1 MVSDS
6 KNSNSRINQTQAPA
20 IQPHQGRNPCFER
33 NLMWDDKCQGDLI
46 DRSMKHNSQN
56 LFSETQSLVANDFS
70 LPRQNTPI
78 PFLQNNVQTMPKQPN
93 VPENDVSHKQYNG
106 ILLKPL
112 KKLFDSKKSRLDS
125 SSCLKSNIRSLR
137 DTEVSIGDQRAVTA
151 VLDKK
156 GNPSSTP
163 DLTKTKENNQA
174 TSVKVIISPF
184 EDSFDGI
191 LKRKSVER
199 PSSLPLIN
207 SKLFNPEK
215 KTNSDD
221 ITNLDDI
228 FTDGS
233 KGKLKDLA
241 CRIKTPGDVPPSVRR
256 KRGKSVLGETRFS
269 LYDDRMMAGHKAGDS
284 LVEEKVTQS
293 FPSGIELSGRQ
304 TKLDSSF

>member
-1 MVSDS
+1 
-6 KNSNSRINQTQAPA
+6 
-20 IQPHQGRNPCFER
+20 
-33 NLMWDDKCQGDLI
+33 MWDDKSQGDLI
-46 DRSMKHNSQN
+46 DRSMKHLSSQSQSV
-56 LFSETQSLVANDFS
+56 FSDTQSLVANDFS

-78 PFLQNNVQTMPKQPN
+78 PFVQNNVQTIPKQTN
-93 VPENDVSHKQYNG
+93 IPENDVSHKQYNG
-106 ILLKPL
+106 ILSKPF
-112 KKLFDSKKSRLDS
+112 KKLLDTKKFRSDPS
-125 SSCLKSNIRSLR
+125 SSRKSNIQSLR
-137 DTEVSIGDQRAVTA
+137 DTEVSIGDQRAITA
-151 VLDKK
+151 ILNAKE
-156 GNPSSTP
+156 NTSSTS
-163 DLTKTKENNQA
+163 DLTHATKTKDNNQA
-174 TSVKVIISPF
+174 SNVKVIISPF
-184 EDSFDGI
+184 EESFNGV

-207 SKLFNPEK
+207 SNLLNTEK
-215 KTNSDD
+215 KTDADD

-269 LYDDRMMAGHKAGDS
+269 LYDDRMMEGHKVGNL

-304 TKLDSSF
+304 AKLDSSF